1 MSNQN
6 TPRKG
11 KKIVIPGSSSAA
23 PQGSPMG
30 TKAEA
35 PGTSQQMS
43 ALAEIARVQQQ
54 NQISNQGQ
62 MQGQQFDFSKVH
74 LHLGIPCY
82 GGMVSEPTMTSFLRF
97 ILMAQQY
104 GLNWSLDTM
113 VNESLVTRARNN
125 LMAKMMTNDKATH
138 FMFIDADIR
147 FQPESIFQMIAH
159 DKDVIG
165 GLYPKKALP
174 INYVTVQGDIYTVDT
189 MGTGFLL
196 FKRHVYEKLIA
207 AHPESKYVDDIG
219 LGKQFE
225 PMMYAIFDCVI
236 DERGH
241 YLSED
246 WTFCRR
252 WQAIGG
258 EIWAHSKTLLN
269 HVGHYEFAA
278 KVVLS
283 FLDCFCPLGTGPDL
297 AEQAPSH
304 DRALY
309 GWRRDRLGGQKL
321 GPAVLQD
328 LGGACGGGEPP
339 RSCNDHRSRLGGQ
352 GTC

>member
-6 TPRKG
+6 NPRKG
-11 KKIVIPGSSSAA
+11 KKIVIPGS
-23 PQGSPMG
+23 
-30 TKAEA
+30 AEAQATPETGGA
-35 PGTSQQMS
+35 PGTQQQR
-43 ALAEIARVQQQ
+43 AVLDEIARVQQQ
-54 NQISNQGQ
+54 QTGGAVAPDQR
-62 MQGQQFDFSKVH
+62 FDFSKIH
-74 LHLGIPCY
+74 LHIGIPCY
-82 GGMVSEPTMTSFLRF
+82 GGMVSEPTMTSLLRF
-97 ILMAQQY
+97 ILMAQQV
-104 GLNWSLDTM
+104 GLQWSLDTM

-174 INYVTVQGDIYTVDT
+174 INYVINLKPTVTVQGDIYTVDT

-219 LGKQFE
+219 LGKQYE

-252 WQAIGG
+252 WQALGG

-269 HVGHYEFAA
+269 HVGHYEFAGD
-278 KVVLS
+278 LS
-283 FLDCFCPLGTGPDL
+283 KLDISKM
-297 AEQAPSH
+297 AQ
-304 DRALY
+304 
-309 GWRRDRLGGQKL
+309 
-321 GPAVLQD
+321 PAQ
-328 LGGACGGGEPP
+328 
-339 RSCNDHRSRLGGQ
+339 
-352 GTC
+352 